1 VGSATAAASA
11 QPAASA
17 QRAQSPQAVAAGV
30 ACVQEARPSEAAAVL
45 DAQVLPLGAEAVV
58 ASLLAAAE
66 VAAVPG
72 AVLQPEEA
80 AAEAVRAVPV
90 RQPVAAEPVRDAEVL
105 RRVAEAAAP
114 LAPWARRLAAERLER
129 PAVAAGVFRPG
140 HSLPWPGQRPEV
152 RTAHAMW
159 RSRAALPSKLLWQ
172 AARCEGLS

>member
-1 VGSATAAASA
+1 M
-11 QPAASA
+11 
-17 QRAQSPQAVAAGV
+17 
-30 ACVQEARPSEAAAVL
+30 L

-90 RQPVAAEPVRDAEVL
+90 RQPVAAELVRDAEVL
-105 RRVAEAAAP
+105 RRVAEVAAP

>member
-1 VGSATAAASA
+1 VGSAKAAASA

-17 QRAQSPQAVAAGV
+17 QRAQSPQAVAAGE

-58 ASLLAAAE
+58 ASLLAAAAE

-72 AVLQPEEA
+72 AVLLPEE

-114 LAPWARRLAAERLER
+114 LAPSARRLAAER
-129 PAVAAGVFRPG
+129 PAVAAGVCRPG
-140 HSLPWPGQRPEV
+140 RSLPWPGQRPEV

-172 AARCEGLS
+172 AARCGGLS

>member
-1 VGSATAAASA
+1 M
-11 QPAASA
+11 
-17 QRAQSPQAVAAGV
+17 
-30 ACVQEARPSEAAAVL
+30 L

-58 ASLLAAAE
+58 ASLLAAAAE

-114 LAPWARRLAAERLER
+114 LAPWARRLAERLER

-140 HSLPWPGQRPEV
+140 HSLPWPGQQPEV

-172 AARCEGLS
+172 AARCGGLS